1 MQLKQNVF
9 IRIYYGVYVKWYTRI
24 AMPVLLALLV
34 VFAIYISG
42 PENYIPIAQVVIT
55 FFGAVGTGS
64 VSCLF
69 VGRALNINPLL
80 LIFIVAFME
89 SDMSLFVTLNYD
101 LLATLPYLGKLLK
114 KYENKAGEIIKKRK
128 FIEGLELYTIF
139 ILMFIPVYGTGAITM
154 SLVGRLLSL
163 NWKKVWIVI
172 SLASLSRT
180 TIIVLI
186 LYGLIT

>member
-1 MQLKQNVF
+1 MYLF
-9 IRIYYGVYVKWYTRI
+9 AYYYGVYVKWYTRI
-24 AMPVLLALLV
+24 AIPVLLALVV
-34 VFAIYISG
+34 VFTIYISG
-42 PENYIPIAQVVIT
+42 PENYIPLAQVVIT

-69 VGRALNINPLL
+69 VGRALNINPFL

-101 LLATLPYLGKLLK
+101 LLAALPYLGKLLK
-114 KYENKAGEIIKKRK
+114 KYENKASEIIKKRK

-163 NWKKVWIVI
+163 NWKKVWVVI

>member
-1 MQLKQNVF
+1 MQLGRNVF

-24 AMPVLLALLV
+24 AIPVLLALVV

-42 PENYIPIAQVVIT
+42 PGNYIPLAQVVIT

-69 VGRALNINPLL
+69 VGRALNINPFL

-101 LLATLPYLGKLLK
+101 LLASLPYLGKLLK
-114 KYENKAGEIIKKRK
+114 KYENKASEIIKKRK

-154 SLVGRLLSL
+154 SLVGRLLSF

>member
-1 MQLKQNVF
+1 MQLRRNVF
-9 IRIYYGVYVKWYTRI
+9 IRIYYDVYVKWYTRI
-24 AMPVLLALLV
+24 AIPVLLALV
-34 VFAIYISG
+34 VIFAIYISG
-42 PENYIPIAQVVIT
+42 PENYIPLAQVVIT

-69 VGRALNINPLL
+69 VGRALNINPFL

-101 LLATLPYLGKLLK
+101 LLAALPYLGKLLK
-114 KYENKAGEIIKKRK
+114 KYENKASEIIKKRK

-180 TIIVLI
+180 SIIVLI